1 MRLQKKQHILIF
13 TKTTNEYYL
22 REMSDVSAA
31 AASRKVRAASE
42 VPDREDDS
50 DEVTIF

>member
-1 MRLQKKQHILIF
+1 
-13 TKTTNEYYL
+13 
-22 REMSDVSAA
+22 MSDVSAA

-50 DEVTIF
+50 DEVTIFYKYKRTGGPGSG